1 MKGLSPLISAI
12 LLMLITVAAVGAA
25 YLFLNAMQS
34 RIQLRTQ
41 ETIEHTLSK
50 GELEIEYVECTNVS
64 NYTKSVTVYV
74 KNVGTVDISV
84 DGSVTLLVTDTDGT
98 AKFLAYNNT
107 TKTLSTGKL
116 YSFTFDNT
124 TGVEVNETI
133 VPGDKYSVKLTLPD
147 GTYAVGECVY
157 K

>member
-50 GELEIEYVECTNVS
+50 GEIQLQYVECTINS
-64 NYTKSVTVYV
+64 STNKTQNVTVYV
-74 KNVGTVDISV
+74 KNVGTVDIPV
-84 DGSVTLLVTDTDGT
+84 DGDVTLLVSDTDGT
-98 AKFLAYNNT
+98 AKFLAYQT
-107 TKTLSTGKL
+107 VSATWSTGKI
-116 YSFTFDNT
+116 YSLTFNNNINISEK
-124 TGVEVNETI
+124 VEQGER
-133 VPGDKYSVKLTLPD
+133 YSVKLTLPD